1 MATQMTEELKT
12 HSRPQNERQIGFV
25 REVLC
30 EDLETAQSRAG
41 AESANTSGHS
51 IPVVVFQQ
59 GKRYNMAGALSM
71 GFVASRLEARSATV
85 RGSIT
90 DVNNA
95 INRPE
100 IPVP

>member
-1 MATQMTEELKT
+1 MATQTEDESTMT
-12 HSRPQNERQIGFV
+12 SRPQNERQIGFV

-30 EDLETAQSRAG
+30 PDLENAQSRAG

-85 RGSIT
+85 RP
-90 DVNNA
+90 A
-95 INRPE
+95 RR
-100 IPVP
+100 